1 LRKYN
6 KQKRI
11 KFMKGCN
18 IKDVTVTQETRTSD
32 GREIHRGR
40 KKMGDPRGKIIQMD
54 IKRKN

>member
-1 LRKYN
+1 
-6 KQKRI
+6 
-11 KFMKGCN
+11 MKGCN